1 MTSSVDP
8 GPTTVDIWPPRVHLS
23 PSQRRQVL
31 DHIRRNDSRCPSCGG
46 STFLIGNPGGI
57 EAFHDE
63 GDTYQVVVKCAV
75 ESCKG
80 SPWSVRLRARQFLHA
95 AGR

>member
-1 MTSSVDP
+1 MTSSVHP
-8 GPTTVDIWPPRVHLS
+8 GPAVDIWPLRVHLS

-31 DHIRRNDSRCPSCGG
+31 DHIRQRDGRCPSCGG

-57 EAFHDE
+57 DAFHED
-63 GDTYQVVVKCAV
+63 GDAYHVVVKCGSAAC
-75 ESCKG
+75 SG

-95 AGR
+95 TGR